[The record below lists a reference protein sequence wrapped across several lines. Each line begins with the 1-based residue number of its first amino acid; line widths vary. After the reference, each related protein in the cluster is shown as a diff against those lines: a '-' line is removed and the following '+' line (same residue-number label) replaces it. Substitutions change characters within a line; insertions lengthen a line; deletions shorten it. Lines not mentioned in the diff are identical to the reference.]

1 MIVVGGGGGEVI
13 PKKHSLDF
21 RSSEVG
27 ICMILSRVYKSCSF
41 SVQIWEAVD
50 PRQDGYVTRDGL
62 YKALAL
68 TALAQQGKSISAKAL
83 EQFVD
88 SGKIRQM
95 ANLVHLL

>member
-27 ICMILSRVYKSCSF
+27 ICMVLSRVYKSCSF

-88 SGKIRQM
+88 SGKIRHM
-95 ANLVHLL
+95 GNLVHLL